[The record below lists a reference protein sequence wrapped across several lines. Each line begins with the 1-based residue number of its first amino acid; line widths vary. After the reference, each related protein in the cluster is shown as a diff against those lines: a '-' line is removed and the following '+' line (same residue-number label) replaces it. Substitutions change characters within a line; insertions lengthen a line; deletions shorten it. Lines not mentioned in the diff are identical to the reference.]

1 MAAIRTNKGD
11 SVTLSEVISGL
22 DSLSGYSAKLYIYTL
37 AGVEYK
43 TIDGTINSLTISY
56 TMLNEVTKLLTVGRY
71 KFETKIW
78 DTSDHVYTPSSG
90 LFVITTV
97 LNSDPS

>member
-1 MAAIRTNKGD
+1 MDYLKTNKGD
-11 SVTLSEVISGL
+11 SVTLSEVITGL
-22 DSLSGYSAKLYIYTL
+22 TTLSGYSAKLYIYTT
-37 AGVEYK
+37 AGVEYT

-78 DTSDHVYTPSSG
+78 NSSDHVYTPSSG
-90 LFVITTV
+90 YFVITSV